1 MWVENVMD
9 FTSQDGVALR
19 LCPDPTLTASAAQGL
34 QGLQGQAGAGLVG
47 AVGIQSPH

>member
-1 MWVENVMD
+1 MG
-9 FTSQDGVALR
+9 FTSQDGVALG
-19 LCPDPTLTASAAQGL
+19 LCPDPTLTASAT